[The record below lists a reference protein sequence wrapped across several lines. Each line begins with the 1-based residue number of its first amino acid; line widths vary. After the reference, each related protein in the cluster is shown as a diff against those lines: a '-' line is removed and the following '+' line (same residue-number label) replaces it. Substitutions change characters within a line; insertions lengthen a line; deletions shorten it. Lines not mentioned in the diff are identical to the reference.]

1 MPNLIQNYVNN
12 IGQGISSVNN
22 TTKKY
27 YNNLTDSNSDNL
39 LAPLDGKGYL
49 VENSLVTYPKE
60 LAKDTYYTAKS
71 LQRGITG
78 KANDHELG
86 KLNDLGLKL
95 GGLSIATY
103 LMTKRQT
110 PKQKAMEF
118 IGFGAFLASM
128 AVWPKVALQWPA
140 QLVHGFN
147 FRKQYVD
154 EQGRKKYV
162 TQDPNYIPIDLYKG
176 KRKSEDLGHIAD
188 RMGIDKNEKDRNEL
202 AKEHI
207 RKVSVQNNTL
217 WMLTA
222 GVATPVMTAL
232 ACNRLEKPVG
242 KFFEKITNNKV
253 NKLIDKIEEYNQS
266 GDKKLEDELI
276 TSKMDNE
283 SGKKLDALLNMKKG
297 KPINDK
303 DVDAISEALTVG
315 LDNQTRQAARL
326 DLGYMLSS
334 NQTVVNEKT
343 VNSITDSITKKLDTK
358 YGEGYTSQ
366 VLDAK
371 KLAEHVDNFMGQNGR
386 PANGILSAEQSDN
399 LRKSLNDFFGET
411 LKNNTTMREARKEVI
426 ADMFFDSVNEVFEK
440 NKATVLTDEAAGYIS
455 KAGQTIRKYR
465 AFDETISSASH
476 FKVEKASE
484 TLAGNNWGEVT
495 ETLIKELNISPKELN
510 EAKSSEELT
519 AQLFTRKL
527 EDIAKDEK
535 RYKKFITNISNK
547 MTELDVKL
555 DNPRA
560 GKRPA
565 MDTIIDSIARNHDK
579 TAAELNGITKTD
591 SKPFFNLAQRIAG
604 ENIDGVFVG
613 TVKDA
618 KIQRIKTGRIGSI
631 QNAYMRLLHTADFF
645 RRAEEYNK
653 TNIGF
658 SGNPKLDKSLIEK
671 AKKVLMSSHSGD
683 FYLKFE
689 TNNNVNFYKALMWHT
704 FLSGDISNATKD
716 AFKYVDDAGKVQERT
731 CHEVFR
737 GKTTIPQRITRWAQS
752 VGKLMGIT
760 ENAFLK
766 NHMIDHASSIENEF
780 KPIEKTAFEKFNK
793 IACTPDNMLY
803 NALKQKFNSN
813 KWLRMWTTVGSIV
826 LGVTLASQ
834 FAFGKQDKTTQ
845 TNKQVNNG

>member
-1 MPNLIQNYVNN
+1 MANLIQNYANN

-39 LAPLDGKGYL
+39 LRPLDGKGYL
-49 VENSLVTYPKE
+49 VENSLLTYPKE
-60 LAKDTYYTAKS
+60 VAKDTYYTAKS

-118 IGFGAFLASM
+118 IGFGTFLASM
-128 AVWPKVALQWPA
+128 AIWPKVALQWPA

-162 TQDPNYIPIDLYKG
+162 TQDPNYIPFDLYKG

-242 KFFEKITNNKV
+242 KLFEKLTDKKV
-253 NKLIDKIEEYNQS
+253 NKLIDKIDEYNKT
-266 GDKKLEDELI
+266 GDLKLENELI
-276 TSKMDNE
+276 TNKIDKESENKLVTLLKSKV
-283 SGKKLDALLNMKKG
+283 G
-297 KPINDK
+297 KPITEK
-303 DVDAISEALTVG
+303 DIDAISDALTVG
-315 LDNQTRQAARL
+315 LDNQTRKAARL
-326 DLGYMLSS
+326 DLGFMFGQ

-343 VNSITDSITKKLDTK
+343 VNAISNTLIKKLDTK
-358 YGEGYTSQ
+358 YGEGYAATIF
-366 VLDAK
+366 DTK
-371 KLAEHVDNFMGQNGR
+371 KIAEHVDNFMAQNGR
-386 PANGILSAEQSDN
+386 PANGILSAEKSEE
-399 LRKSLNDFFGET
+399 LRLSLGEFLEQATNSNKSI
-411 LKNNTTMREARKEVI
+411 RSARKEVI
-426 ADMFFDSVNEVFEK
+426 AEMATDAVNAVFEG
-440 NKATVLTDEAAGYIS
+440 NKAAVLTDETAGYIT
-455 KAGQTIRKYR
+455 KAGQTLRKYR

-484 TLAGNNWGEVT
+484 TLAGNNWGDVT

-519 AQLFTRKL
+519 AQLFTKKL
-527 EDIAKDEK
+527 ENIAKDEN
-535 RYKKFITNISNK
+535 RYKKFVANISSK
-547 MTELDVKL
+547 MAELDTKL
-555 DNPRA
+555 DNPRE
-560 GKRPA
+560 GKPLA
-565 MDTIIDSIARNHDK
+565 MDTIIDSIAKNHDK
-579 TAAELNGITKTD
+579 TAAELNGITGTE
-591 SKPFFNLAQRIAG
+591 SKPFFNLAQRLAG
-604 ENIDGVFVG
+604 ENIDGVYVG
-613 TVKDA
+613 SVKDS
-618 KIQRIKTGRIGSI
+618 KIQRIKTGRVGSI

-653 TNIGF
+653 TKSGF
-658 SGNPKLDKSLIEK
+658 SGNPKLDKALIEK
-671 AKKVLMSSHSGD
+671 GKKVLMSSHSGD

-689 TNNNVNFYKALMWHT
+689 TNNNVSFYKALMWHT
-704 FLSGDISNATKD
+704 FNSGKMSDATAEALGND
-716 AFKYVDDAGKVQERT
+716 
-731 CHEVFR
+731 CHEVFK
-737 GKTTIPQRITRWAQS
+737 GKTTMAQRVTNWAKQ
-752 VGKLMGIT
+752 VGNMMGATKYDFLPNHIEGSDT
-760 ENAFLK
+760 LPNAQ
-766 NHMIDHASSIENEF
+766 
-780 KPIEKTAFEKFNK
+780 KTAVEKFNK

-834 FAFGKQDKTTQ
+834 FAFGKQDKSVQIT
-845 TNKQVNNG
+845 KQVNNG

>member
-1 MPNLIQNYVNN
+1 MANLIQNYANN

-27 YNNLTDSNSDNL
+27 YNNLTDSNSENL
-39 LAPLDGKGYL
+39 LTPLDGKGYL
-49 VENSLVTYPKE
+49 VENSLLTYPKE

-103 LMTKRQT
+103 LMTRRQT

-128 AVWPKVALQWPA
+128 AIWPKVALQWPA

-162 TQDPNYIPIDLYKG
+162 TQDPNYIPFDLYKG

-242 KFFEKITNNKV
+242 KFFEKLSDNKV
-253 NKLIDKIEEYNQS
+253 NKLINKIENYNKS

-276 TSKMDNE
+276 TTKMDNE
-283 SGKKLDALLNMKKG
+283 SGKKLDSLLKSKIG
-297 KPINDK
+297 KSVTEK
-303 DVDAISEALTVG
+303 DIDAISDALTVG
-315 LDNQTRQAARL
+315 LDNQTRKAARL
-326 DLGYMLSS
+326 DLGYMLGQ
-334 NQTVVNEKT
+334 NQTVVNDDT
-343 VNSITDSITKKLDTK
+343 VNMIFKTLTKKLDTK
-358 YGEGYTSQ
+358 YGEGYTASIF
-366 VLDAK
+366 DTK
-371 KLAEHVDNFMGQNGR
+371 KIAEHVDNFMNQNGR
-386 PANGILSAEQSDN
+386 PANGILSAEKSEE
-399 LRKSLNDFFGET
+399 LRLSLGELLEKAT
-411 LKNNTTMREARKEVI
+411 NENSSIRASRKEVI
-426 ADMFFDSVNEVFEK
+426 SEMATDAVNAVFEGHK
-440 NKATVLTDEAAGYIS
+440 TAVLSDETAGYIS

-465 AFDETISSASH
+465 AFDETISSAAH
-476 FKVEKASE
+476 FKVEKAPE

-527 EDIAKDEK
+527 ENIAKNENS
-535 RYKKFITNISNK
+535 YKKFITNISKK
-547 MTELDVKL
+547 MAKLDEKL
-555 DNPRA
+555 DNVKS
-560 GKRPA
+560 GNRPA
-565 MDTIIDSIARNHDK
+565 MDTIIDSIVRNHDN
-579 TAAELNGITKTD
+579 TAAELNGITGTE
-591 SKPFFNLAQRIAG
+591 SKPFFNLSQRIAG

-613 TVKDA
+613 SVKDA
-618 KIQRIKTGRIGSI
+618 KLQRIKTARVGSI

-645 RRAEEYNK
+645 RRAEEYKAGNG
-653 TNIGF
+653 GF
-658 SGNPKLDKSLIEK
+658 SGNAKLDKALIEK
-671 AKKVLMSSHSGD
+671 GKKLLMSSHSGD
-683 FYLKFE
+683 FYTKFE
-689 TNNNVNFYKALMWHT
+689 THNNSSFFKGLIWHT
-704 FLSGDISNATKD
+704 FLSGETSNATKS
-716 AFKYVDDAGKVQERT
+716 ALGYES
-731 CHEVFR
+731 HEVFN
-737 GKTTIPQRITRWAQS
+737 GKTTMAQRVSKWAKQT
-752 VGKLMGIT
+752 GNLMGT
-760 ENAFLK
+760 TL
-766 NHMIDHASSIENEF
+766 NEF
-780 KPIEKTAFEKFNK
+780 LPNHIEGKDIFPNAQKTAVEKFNK
-793 IACTPDNMLY
+793 VACTPDNMLY

-826 LGVTLASQ
+826 LTGTLLSQ
-834 FAFGKQDKTTQ
+834 LAFGKQDKTVQ
-845 TNKQVNNG
+845 TSK